1 MERTAE
7 DWGRV
12 AVALPGWRWM
22 AGMHLCRPFPFC
34 GGTVIDA
41 GPIWHGEGP
50 TQNGGGYQDV
60 YPLPD
65 AYPYPDDPATAGCLL
80 ALLGRAVRVVSED
93 TTCAPDWYYRAH
105 VPFHLSHDGRGY
117 GIAEPTLGRA
127 CIAAAEA
134 LGRWPGG
141 GQ

>member
-7 DWGRV
+7 EWGRV
-12 AVALPGWRWM
+12 AVALPGWRWIPGM
-22 AGMHLCRPFPFC
+22 RSGYAGK
-34 GGTVIDA
+34 GGRVRGVSGDGEWVESFRDDA
-41 GPIWHGEGP
+41 RGLWVD
-50 TQNGGGYQDV
+50 QVDDAW
-60 YPLPD
+60 PD
-65 AYPYPDDPATAGCLL
+65 PDDPATAGCLL